1 MPFDIIVVAGPDFI
15 SDTARQAWQDAQL
28 KLIGPLGAEELDDT
42 AAARCGGV
50 LLDLGLDAD
59 ILYALSER
67 LLRLSTPF
75 LFVINSRD
83 TSSRVQP
90 FLLNECKED
99 MRNIVDALALDGV
112 DVSARP
118 LH

>member
-50 LLDLGLDAD
+50 LLDLSLDAD

-99 MRNIVDALALDGV
+99 MRNIVDALALDGA
-112 DVSARP
+112 DVSKLP